1 MYCQV
6 QCNGTDKAG
15 EIPRKAGS
23 EKMRRFYGQVG
34 AWLGLAA
41 AVFIL
46 MFTLGTKTAEP
57 DSLAA
62 RLQQQT
68 AGDLYQQAARIFLP
82 AAFYNED
89 EKTVADFLLAQYAHL
104 LPVCSY
110 IGTMSGTANAA
121 ESSLGYYEVL
131 AKEAADENYIDDQGN
146 LVAAVEKSIEEN
158 EANRI
163 TINREKLADYD
174 YLVQNFYRIDRTT
187 TIGSDQLNASE
198 LLAKDLKINTQT
210 NGPAVLIYH
219 THSQEGYA
227 DSDGSAAMTV
237 VGLGDYLTTLL
248 QDIYGI
254 PVLHDTGQYDL
265 PSRDNAYSKAEPAIT
280 KILQENPSIQ
290 VVIDLHRDG
299 VAEGTR
305 LVSQVNGKETAKIM
319 FFNGLS
325 RTTAN
330 GDISYLPNPYIQ
342 DNLAFSLQMQV
353 AAAELYPG
361 FTRPIYLKGYRYNM
375 HLCPKTLL
383 VEVGA
388 QTNTFA
394 EAKNA
399 MEPLAHMLATVLLKQ

>member
-1 MYCQV
+1 
-6 QCNGTDKAG
+6 
-15 EIPRKAGS
+15 
-23 EKMRRFYGQVG
+23 MRQWKGQVG
-34 AWLGLAA
+34 AWLGFGSVLLVSAITIGTRAA
-41 AVFIL
+41 A
-46 MFTLGTKTAEP
+46 P

-62 RLQQQT
+62 RVQEQI
-68 AGDLYQQAARIFLP
+68 ASDLYQQAVSFFLP
-82 AAFYNED
+82 AAFYEEED
-89 EKTVADFLLAQYAHL
+89 ENAASFLVGQLQHF
-104 LPVCSY
+104 LPVY
-110 IGTMSGTANAA
+110 TYMGQIKQTANSK
-121 ESSLGYYEVL
+121 ESSLGYYEIL
-131 AKEAADENYIDDQGN
+131 AREARDEAYIDEDGN
-146 LVAAVEKSIEEN
+146 LISSVEKSIEEN

-163 TINREKLADYD
+163 TINREKLMDYD

-187 TIGSDQLNASE
+187 TISSDQLNASA
-198 LLAKDLKINTQT
+198 LLNANLKVNRQVE
-210 NGPAVLIYH
+210 GPVILIYH

-227 DSDGSAAMTV
+227 DSDGTEAMTV
-237 VGLGDYLTTLL
+237 VGLGDYLATLL
-248 QDIYGI
+248 QEIYGV

-305 LVSQVNGKETAKIM
+305 LVTQVNGKDTAKIM

-342 DNLAFSLQMQV
+342 DNLAFSLQMQL

-399 MEPLAHMLATVLLKQ
+399 MEPLAHLLAQVLLEQ

>member
-1 MYCQV
+1 
-6 QCNGTDKAG
+6 
-15 EIPRKAGS
+15 
-23 EKMRRFYGQVG
+23 MRRFYGQVG
-34 AWLGLAA
+34 AWAGLAT
-41 AVFIL
+41 AVL
-46 MFTLGTKTAEP
+46 LLVFTLGVETAAP

-62 RLQQQT
+62 RLQEQISR
-68 AGDLYQQAARIFLP
+68 DVYQQAAGLFLP
-82 AAFYNED
+82 AAFYEEE
-89 EKTVADFLLAQYAHL
+89 EKSAADLLTVQIGHF
-104 LPVCSY
+104 LPVY
-110 IGTMSGTANAA
+110 RYMGEMSKTANAA

-131 AKEAADENYIDDQGN
+131 AREAADENYIDENGN
-146 LVAAVEKSIEEN
+146 LISTVEKSIQEN
-158 EANRI
+158 EANRVA
-163 TINREKLADYD
+163 INRDKLMDYD

-187 TIGSDQLNASE
+187 TISSNQLNASE
-198 LLAKDLKINTQT
+198 LLGKDLKINRDAG
-210 NGPAVLIYH
+210 GPVVLIYH

-227 DSDGSAAMTV
+227 DSDGSAAMSV

-248 QDIYGI
+248 QDVYGI

-280 KILQENPSIQ
+280 KIVNENPSIQ

-305 LVSQVNGKETAKIM
+305 LVSQVNGKDTAKIM

-375 HLCPKTLL
+375 HLCPKSLL

-399 MEPLAHMLATVLLKQ
+399 MEPLAHLLSQVLLGE

>member
-1 MYCQV
+1 
-6 QCNGTDKAG
+6 
-15 EIPRKAGS
+15 
-23 EKMRRFYGQVG
+23 MRHFQGQVG
-34 AWLGLAA
+34 AWIGIGICFFLLVGTIAA
-41 AVFIL
+41 R
-46 MFTLGTKTAEP
+46 TATEG
-57 DSLAA
+57 SLAA
-62 RLQQQT
+62 S
-68 AGDLYQQAARIFLP
+68 AGEQMTTDLYQQAAKIFLP
-82 AAFYNED
+82 AAFYEQED
-89 EKTVADFLLAQYAHL
+89 ESAVSWLLGQMQHV
-104 LPVCSY
+104 LPVY
-110 IGTMSGTANAA
+110 AYMGERRQTAGTL

-131 AKEAADENYIDDQGN
+131 AKEASDEAYIDEDGN
-146 LVAAVEKSIEEN
+146 LISAVEKSIEEN

-163 TINREKLADYD
+163 TINREKLMDYD

-187 TIGSDQLNASE
+187 TISSDQLNAAE
-198 LLAKDLKINTQT
+198 LLAKDLTINTDAG
-210 NGPAVLIYH
+210 GPVILIYH

-227 DSDGSAAMTV
+227 DSDGTEAMTV
-237 VGLGDYLTTLL
+237 VGLGDYLATLL
-248 QDIYGI
+248 QEIYGI
-254 PVLHDTGQYDL
+254 PVLHDRGQYDL
-265 PSRDNAYSKAEPAIT
+265 PSRDSAYSKAEPAIT
-280 KILQENPSIQ
+280 QILKDNPSIQ

-305 LVSQVNGKETAKIM
+305 LVSQVNGKDTAKIM

-342 DNLAFSLQMQV
+342 DNLAFSLQMQL

-375 HLCPKTLL
+375 HLCPKSLL

-399 MEPLAHMLATVLLKQ
+399 MEPLAHLLAQVLLKQ

>member
-1 MYCQV
+1 
-6 QCNGTDKAG
+6 
-15 EIPRKAGS
+15 
-23 EKMRRFYGQVG
+23 MRQWKGQVG
-34 AWLGLAA
+34 AWLGFGSVLLVSAITIGTRAA
-41 AVFIL
+41 A
-46 MFTLGTKTAEP
+46 P

-62 RLQQQT
+62 RVQEQI
-68 AGDLYQQAARIFLP
+68 ASDLYQQAVSFFLP
-82 AAFYNED
+82 AAFYEEED
-89 EKTVADFLLAQYAHL
+89 ENAASFLVGQLQHF
-104 LPVCSY
+104 LPVY
-110 IGTMSGTANAA
+110 TYMGQIKQTANSK
-121 ESSLGYYEVL
+121 ESSLGYYEIL
-131 AKEAADENYIDDQGN
+131 AREARDEAYIDEDGN
-146 LVAAVEKSIEEN
+146 LISSVEKSIEEN

-163 TINREKLADYD
+163 TINREKLMDYD

-187 TIGSDQLNASE
+187 TISSDQLNASA
-198 LLAKDLKINTQT
+198 LLNANLKVNRQVE
-210 NGPAVLIYH
+210 GPVILIYH

-227 DSDGSAAMTV
+227 DSDGAEAMTV
-237 VGLGDYLTTLL
+237 VGLGDYLATLL
-248 QDIYGI
+248 QEIYGV

-305 LVSQVNGKETAKIM
+305 LVTQVNGKDTAKIM

-342 DNLAFSLQMQV
+342 DNLAFSLQMQL

-399 MEPLAHMLATVLLKQ
+399 MEPLAHLLAQVLLEQ